1 MNAGKHKTLSDL
13 LRAAAARWRAGPC
26 PHLDAP
32 PGFATRVVA
41 RARQTPSWELQ
52 LWTRL
57 SFGGLAAALLIGLIV
72 TLAPPHR
79 QTVATENPVSV
90 WLESVL

>member
-1 MNAGKHKTLSDL
+1 MNAGNQKPLNDL
-13 LRAAAARWRAGPC
+13 LREAAARWRARPEE
-26 PHLDAP
+26 PPAAP

-41 RARQTPSWELQ
+41 RARRAPSWELQ

-72 TLAPPHR
+72 ALALPHR
-79 QTVATENPVSV
+79 PAATAENPVRI
-90 WLESVL
+90 WLESTL

>member
-1 MNAGKHKTLSDL
+1 MNGGKIKPLNDL
-13 LRAAAARWRAGPC
+13 LRAAAARWRARPC
-26 PHLDAP
+26 PHLDVP

-41 RARQTPSWELQ
+41 RARQTPSWELV

-72 TLAPPHR
+72 TFAPLHP
-79 QTVATENPVSV
+79 QTAAVENPVNV
-90 WLESVL
+90 WLESAL